1 MKTFDKKDVLSWA
14 NCEDAKQ
21 YIGTKGYFAHTLS
34 QLNDGIQKSD
44 FHRLETIDDSNTNC
58 FCKEGNGVMCYWS
71 MFLPADKVKEV
82 EKPKKWRAFK
92 DIGEFQCVTNKFI
105 GDIIEVK
112 SDWDGRA
119 YRCLIMWATEGYI
132 GMAGLRFSLLIDLF
146 EHYQWKDSNNEWQ
159 PFGVE
164 E

>member
-1 MKTFDKKDVLSWA
+1 MKTFDRKDVYSWSNA
-14 NCEDAKQ
+14 EEAKQ
-21 YIGTKGYFAHTLS
+21 YIGEKGYFSDELKKNLKFWVKGTLKV
-34 QLNDGIQKSD
+34 I
-44 FHRLETIDDSNTNC
+44 NTDLKVSEV
-58 FCKEGNGVMCYWS
+58 FAKENEEGDYPYGL
-71 MFLPADKVKEV
+71 FIPANKVKEV
-82 EKPKKWRAFK
+82 EEKKWRAFK

-112 SDWDGRA
+112 SDWDSRV

-159 PFGVE
+159 PFGVLDE
-164 E
+164 S